1 VDLGRIVV
9 EVIDCDRQQ
18 VRHLPKA

>member
-1 VDLGRIVV
+1 VHLGRIVV